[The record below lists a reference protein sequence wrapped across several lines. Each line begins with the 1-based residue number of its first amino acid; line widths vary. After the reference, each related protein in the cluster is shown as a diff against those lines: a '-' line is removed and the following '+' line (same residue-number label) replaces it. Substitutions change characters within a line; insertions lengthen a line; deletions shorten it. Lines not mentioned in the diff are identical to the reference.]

1 MSVIVEFSRDV
12 TLYLADLV
20 RILVYSGYFQFY
32 ENALKYV
39 QGIRD
44 EIISTIHFQPKK
56 PAPPYFSRYGKNLY
70 YITCGRNR
78 TTWYVF
84 FTIHGEYGDYY
95 LIRHITNNHV
105 DGHHF

>member
-1 MSVIVEFSRDV
+1 MSVTVRFNDAAV
-12 TLYLADLV
+12 LYLTDLV
-20 RILVYSGYFQFY
+20 DILYVSGYFHFHDSS
-32 ENALKYV
+32 AVYV
-39 QGIRD
+39 RGLVD
-44 EIISTIHFQPKK
+44 EIVTTIHLQPKK
-56 PAPPYFSRYGKNLY
+56 PAPPYFSRYGKNMY

-84 FTIHGEYGDYY
+84 FTIHGDYY